1 MERTIS
7 SLQVTTLIFVLSCF
21 VTLSVFPNS
30 LHIIGCHFSLG
41 NYEKTQ
47 MMLDMIPDLIDKK
60 KISGKD
66 LPTEVFIK
74 KKRTLAY

>member
-1 MERTIS
+1 MEHTIS
-7 SLQVTTLIFVLSCF
+7 SLQVNAHILILSCF
-21 VTLSVFPNS
+21 MISSVFPKSFNI
-30 LHIIGCHFSLG
+30 LGCHFSLD

-47 MMLDMIPDLIDKK
+47 TMLDMIPDLIDKK